1 MDSCRDLSTVRLLL
15 LAIIPATIGGKTL
28 KLFKYLLDGYFRLIK
43 QQIETVLF
51 NRKEASK

>member
-28 KLFKYLLDGYFRLIK
+28 KFLLDGYLGLIK